1 MGTLS
6 LPDASVVYIDT
17 SVVIYS
23 VEQVEGY
30 SELLEPL
37 WNQLWT
43 GALHVLSSELILLE
57 SLVLPLRLD
66 NEQLVKAYKRLL
78 LSSRVQLLPI
88 TQTILREA
96 AQLRA
101 RTRLKTPDAV
111 HVATGLSVN
120 CTMFLTNDE
129 QLRTVS
135 GLPTVVLSDLLD

>member
-66 NEQLVKAYKRLL
+66 NEQLVKAYERLL